1 MTCWYWCP
9 DGWRGQRRDWWRLNV
24 TGKAGSRSSREQ
36 AAGGSGR
43 GGSDGGG
50 TEPGGTEPAGTQ
62 RAGGVPG
69 RGDGRGTFGQR
80 SPLAGDSGQRRTR
93 KAAAGGSQER
103 DRRSAT
109 PGGGTARGRESYR
122 GDRATGAE
130 VPRRGGASDRRGGK
144 PPSARPGIGGPRD
157 ARGRPGDT
165 QGRPRDGQGQPG
177 DRRGQPGDRR
187 GQPGDRRGQPGDRQ
201 RPPRDGQGSWRDS
214 PGEGGSRQP
223 AGLGD
228 RRPAVRKTRP
238 DGGGRGPATS
248 NERPGRRDQPQSD
261 RYRPAG
267 GAAGRS
273 REGGYQRR
281 DDGSADAATSGG
293 DRYRPRRSPGG
304 APRNA
309 GTGGDRTG
317 SDRWSGPGSAS
328 RRPRRADVGDG
339 GQDRG
344 YRAGRPS
351 RDGYPSARSRE
362 DRRRDDGSQ
371 GDRVRDDR
379 PMGDRARGDRA
390 QGGRYLGSR
399 NQSGGD
405 RNRNGRDRAGR
416 DRTGRDRTG
425 RGAWEHGDR
434 ERESIR
440 LPALPASITAD
451 QLDPVARAEVRT
463 LPSDLADSVARF
475 LVAAGQAE
483 DPERGYEYALAA
495 RHLAARVGIVRET
508 CGIAAY
514 RAEKWAEA
522 LADLRAARR
531 LTAQGSY
538 LPLMADCER
547 ALGRPDRALAL
558 VTGPQTQGLS
568 RDTLIELRIVESGI
582 RRDQGFPEAAVV
594 ALQVPEL
601 TDGRL
606 RAGSARLFYA
616 YADALVDAGRPD
628 EARYW
633 FGRAA
638 AADGDGETDAAE
650 RADDL
655 DQLSFDDMELAAA
668 DDADDA
674 DETGDDET
682 GDDETGGDESA
693 GAVLAPRQATT
704 ADLPAV
710 HEVIEAAYARYAD
723 RMDTPPAPVLT
734 DYRAAVEAGQVWV
747 LGNPIAGVLVL
758 VAGDDSLLVENVAVS
773 PSAQGTGLGRMLME
787 FAEERAVGHGLRKL
801 SLYTNEVMVENLA
814 IYARLGYRETARGEQ
829 DGYRRV
835 FLAKEVGG

>member
-80 SPLAGDSGQRRTR
+80 APLAGDSGQRRTR

-165 QGRPRDGQGQPG
+165 QGRPRDRQ
-177 DRRGQPGDRR
+177 GQPGDRR

-261 RYRPAG
+261 RYRP
-267 GAAGRS
+267 
-273 REGGYQRR
+273 
-281 DDGSADAATSGG
+281 
-293 DRYRPRRSPGG
+293 RRSPGG

-339 GQDRG
+339 GQDRC

-351 RDGYPSARSRE
+351 RDGYPSAR
-362 DRRRDDGSQ
+362 SQ

-451 QLDPVARAEVRT
+451 QLDPVARAELRT

-668 DDADDA
+668 DDADETGD

-682 GDDETGGDESA
+682 GGDETGGDESA

-773 PSAQGTGLGRMLME
+773 PSAQGTGLGRRLME